1 MATAIHAFSPEE
13 MMAYLDGELAPE
25 RAVQAAEHLE
35 QCRECQGLVA
45 DLQGLSKRLA
55 HWEVAVSDAWP
66 PEIPPAPLPKT
77 AAPFWRRPAAVMC
90 TAALV
95 VTLMGI
101 TWRFH
106 DMRQAMVVRDMP
118 VPLMELR
125 DAPSAGPV
133 SAALAPINGRASSE
147 QQTSAP
153 PPAETLPTRGPLI
166 ARTAQLLLIGK
177 DFDQTLPEVERVT
190 AAHQGYIS
198 QLQLSMQSGSRRS
211 LSATL
216 KVPAAQLDS
225 IIRELRQLGHVT
237 SESQFGEDVTQRS
250 VDLDARLSNLKVTET
265 RLQQILRA
273 RTGKLS
279 DVLEVEQAV
288 DRTRGEIETA
298 EAEHKSLANQIA
310 YAALQLTVS
319 EEYKTPLESSDIS
332 VPTRLRNSAVEGYRN
347 AFEMVVGALTLLLS
361 IGPALLVV
369 VAIGFFP
376 ALWVWRRWRKNAS
389 LPAA

>member
-25 RAVQAAEHLE
+25 RALQAAEHLDE
-35 QCRECQGLVA
+35 CRECQNLVA
-45 DLQGLSKRLA
+45 DLQGLTKKLA
-55 HWEVAVSDAWP
+55 TWEVAVSDSLP
-66 PEIPPAPLPKT
+66 PEIQPASLPKT
-77 AAPFWRRPAAVMC
+77 ATPFWRRPAAAMYA
-90 TAALV
+90 AALV

-106 DMRQAMVVRDMP
+106 DTRQAIVMRDMP

-125 DAPSAGPV
+125 DAPSAGLAP
-133 SAALAPINGRASSE
+133 AALAPINGRSSSE
-147 QQTSAP
+147 QQRPAFP
-153 PPAETLPTRGPLI
+153 RAETSPTTEPLI

-177 DFDQTLPEVERVT
+177 DVDQTLAEVERVT

-211 LSATL
+211 LSASL
-216 KVPAAQLDS
+216 RVPAAQLDAVL
-225 IIRELRQLGHVT
+225 RECKQLGRVS

-250 VDLDARLSNLKVTET
+250 VDLDARLSNLKVTEA
-265 RLQQILRA
+265 RLQQILRE

-319 EEYKTPLESSDIS
+319 EIYKTSLESGDEP
-332 VPTRLRNSAVEGYRN
+332 VLTRLRNSAVEGYQN
-347 AFEMVVGALTLLLS
+347 AFDMVIGALTFLLS

-369 VAIGFFP
+369 VAIGFLP
-376 ALWVWRRWRKNAS
+376 CLWVWRRRNLS
-389 LPAA
+389 LARS